1 MRGLKGDPVDDS
13 VEPGAGKRPGY
24 GGSIFDV
31 NGYGVGSGRRTNGMT
46 AAGQKRNVDAAF
58 DGQVRAGSADDTGS
72 TDE

>member
-1 MRGLKGDPVDDS
+1 
-13 VEPGAGKRPGY
+13 
-24 GGSIFDV
+24 
-31 NGYGVGSGRRTNGMT
+31 MT